1 MMNYPPCG
9 SMLSVSVSAE
19 KLAEGET
26 CIGGLAAQLRREFGE
41 RVEIIGPAAGAVRRI
56 KDRFRLVLYVKV
68 RTAFEMDQVRK
79 SIDDWKEKKND
90 SNYLQYEVDEPVR

>member
-1 MMNYPPCG
+1 MSIYVYIIVIHKVEMNQINQD
-9 SMLSVSVSAE
+9 VD
-19 KLAEGET
+19 
-26 CIGGLAAQLRREFGE
+26 F
-41 RVEIIGPAAGAVRRI
+41 I